1 MTILS
6 TTILANL
13 LTSSAAMWITAGIL
27 FVALTLVTVLMVVH
41 EGTEEEGYDKRLI
54 GIAAASVAI
63 GLSLIAYGSTV
74 CEKKDVYRDT
84 VAVMNRKND
93 ILTIVPFYGNTDDT
107 YANVYFKHD
116 SSDVVTEKT
125 IGHVRFDKKAKNLS
139 IGKGKY
145 SGHVLIIPYS
155 YIHPEKIPKNIF
167 EDTE

>member
-6 TTILANL
+6 TTILAHL

-27 FVALTLVTVLMVVH
+27 FVALALVTVLMVVH
-41 EGTEEEGYDKRLI
+41 EGTEGEGYDKRLI

-116 SSDVVTEKT
+116 RSDVVTEKT

-139 IGKGKY
+139 IGKGKD
-145 SGHVLIIPYS
+145 SGHVLIIPYL
-155 YIHPEKIPKNIF
+155 YIHSEKIPKNIF